1 LIASVP
7 SHEGSQYAW
16 SIQNG
21 TITEDHGTN
30 QITFS
35 TGSKGQLILS
45 VREITGQGCM
55 SATGTANV
63 AVTNKK

>member
-1 LIASVP
+1 V
-7 SHEGSQYAW
+7 W

-45 VREITGQGCM
+45 VREITSQGCM
-55 SATGTANV
+55 SATGTATV